1 MKRSF
6 LGILAAIVFLAV
18 SASGQTFFESGQ
30 VFETFYLNFLGG
42 GARAEGMGS
51 AFMGVA
57 DDVTGGTWNPA
68 GLYEIEKPI
77 LGFSYGSLVPRG
89 NTESTVDLLGQPF
102 FKSEDHAGFF
112 GGVSSLNFVAP
123 LRIKGHQ
130 FVGSFSY
137 VRNYD
142 EFQELDWAYELPFIT
157 EVIDNVGSI
166 VLDTLTREY
175 KVNSQLDGGM
185 NSVNF
190 AVGTRIYKNLSFGI
204 GANIY
209 TGRTVRNQSTY
220 TVVRNTTVDYYTF
233 QRGDW
238 EMVQESIDTNKFS
251 GVNFNIGFKMKG
263 DIVDAGLLI
272 RTPFSLDI
280 KSGRSVYDFNI
291 VNGLIE
297 SNGTDTTFIDDI
309 VTKYEMPLMIGFGV
323 GFKATENFLLAFDAE
338 YRGFSSTKIKYR
350 DSLVIDPGGDN
361 KEFLTEYNPDYDDI
375 ILFHFGGEYRTET
388 SFGTIPLRLGL
399 RYEPLPARSGKRLD
413 PRLDLGFVAADI
425 EPREWTPVAYSVS
438 AGAGIHWEQ
447 IHFDWAY
454 TYTTINKDVN
464 ALGQLFFESE
474 NLNHHLNMSFTGYF

>member
-6 LGILAAIVFLAV
+6 LGILAVILFSAV
-18 SASGQTFFESGQ
+18 SVSGQTFFESGET
-30 VFETFYLNFLGG
+30 FETFYLNFLGG

-51 AFMGVA
+51 AFMGVS

-77 LGFSYGSLVPRG
+77 LGFSYGSLAPRG
-89 NTESTVDLLGQPF
+89 KTEATLRIFDDAF
-102 FKSEDHAGFF
+102 FKSEDHSGFF

-142 EFQELDWAYELPFIT
+142 EFQKTDWAYDVPFIT
-157 EVIDNVGSI
+157 TVIDNVGSI
-166 VLDTLTREY
+166 VLDTLTR
-175 KVNSQLDGGM
+175 KFSVNSQLDGGM

-190 AVGTRIYKNLSFGI
+190 SVGTRIYKNVSFGI
-204 GANIY
+204 SANIY
-209 TGRTVRNQSTY
+209 TRKTIRDQNTY
-220 TVVRNTTVDYYTF
+220 TIVRNTTVDYFTF

-238 EMVQESIDTNKFS
+238 EMVENLIDTNKFS
-251 GVNFNIGFKMKG
+251 GVNFNIGFKLNG
-263 DIVDAGLLI
+263 DKLDAGLVV
-272 RTPFSLDI
+272 RTPFSLEL
-280 KSGRSVYDFNI
+280 KTGRSIYDFNI
-291 VNGLIE
+291 VNGLVE

-323 GFKATENFLLAFDAE
+323 GYQASENLLLAFDAE
-338 YRGFSSTKIKYR
+338 YRGFGSTKIKFR

-361 KEFLTEYNPDYDDI
+361 KEFLTEFDPDYNNV
-375 ILFHFGGEYRTET
+375 ILFHVGGEYKRVT
-388 SFGTIPLRLGL
+388 SFGTIPLRLGF
-399 RYEPLPARSGKRLD
+399 RYEPFPAPSLD
-413 PRLDLGFVAADI
+413 FAGVNKS
-425 EPREWTPVAYSVS
+425 TPVAYSLS
-438 AGAGIHWEQ
+438 AGTGIHWEQ

-464 ALGQLFFESE
+464 ALNQAFFELQ
-474 NLNHHLNMSFTGYF
+474 NRNHHLNMSFTGYF